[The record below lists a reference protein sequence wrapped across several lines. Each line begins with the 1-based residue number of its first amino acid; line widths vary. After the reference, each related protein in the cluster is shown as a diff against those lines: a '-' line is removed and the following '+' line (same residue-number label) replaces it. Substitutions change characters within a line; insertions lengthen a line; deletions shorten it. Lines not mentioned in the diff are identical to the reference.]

1 MVTSRLSKAKVDQ
14 AKGKEYLHTMVS
26 SALTIEFERLQ
37 SIDLQTMAGLDE
49 GNISRQIR
57 NIHDRVNRTFSILKH
72 NPMMVGGKE
81 CTLIEAD
88 KLEQFND
95 LFEDFL
101 FIQEIRTKCFN
112 PNQASYDLS
121 DTYDKVYVPKYQKQ
135 VNELLKKESNQTWK
149 DIENSDIYLK
159 KYLLKEIMRLGHE
172 LQGQVSL
179 ALVQTLPRE
188 EIDRLTRSLAAQRQ
202 QWEG

>member
-1 MVTSRLSKAKVDQ
+1 MSKALVDRDKK
-14 AKGKEYLHTMVS
+14 AKEFRHVMVS

-37 SIDLQTMAGLDE
+37 AIDLQTMAGLDE
-49 GNISRQIR
+49 GNITRQIR
-57 NIHDRVNRTFSILKH
+57 NIHDRVNRTYSILKH
-72 NPMMVGGKE
+72 NPIMIDGKE
-81 CTLIEAD
+81 QTLIEQD

-101 FIQEIRTKCFN
+101 VIQDLRTKCFD

-121 DTYDKVYVPKYQKQ
+121 DTYDNVFVPKYQKQ

-149 DIENSDIYLK
+149 DIEYSDIYLR
-159 KYLLKEIMRLGHE
+159 KYLLKQIMALGHD

-179 ALVQTLPRE
+179 ALVNTLPRE

>member
-1 MVTSRLSKAKVDQ
+1 MVALSKAKVD
-14 AKGKEYLHTMVS
+14 KKKEFLHTMVS

-37 SIDLQTMAGLDE
+37 AIDLQTMAGLDE

-57 NIHDRVNRTFSILKH
+57 NIHDRVNRTYSILKY
-72 NPMMVGGKE
+72 NPIIVDGKE
-81 CTLIEAD
+81 RTLIEAD
-88 KLEQFND
+88 TLEQFND

-101 FIQEIRTKCFN
+101 TVQDLRTKCFD

-121 DTYDKVYVPKYQKQ
+121 ETYDNVFVPKYEKQ

-149 DIENSDIYLK
+149 DIEYSDIYLR
-159 KYLLKEIMRLGHE
+159 KYLLKQIMRLGHE

>member
-1 MVTSRLSKAKVDQ
+1 MSKQTKADHD
-14 AKGKEYLHTMVS
+14 KELRHTMVS

-37 SIDLQTMAGLDE
+37 AIDLQTMAGLDE

-57 NIHDRVNRTFSILKH
+57 NIHDRVNRTYSILKH
-72 NPMMVGGKE
+72 NPMTVDGKE
-81 CTLIEAD
+81 QVLIEQD

-101 FIQEIRTKCFN
+101 TIQDLRTKCFD

-121 DTYDKVYVPKYQKQ
+121 DTYDRVFVPKYEQQ
-135 VNELLKKESNQTWK
+135 VNKLLHKESKQTWK
-149 DIENSDIYLK
+149 DIEYSDIYLR
-159 KYLLKEIMRLGHE
+159 KYLLKEIMRLGHD
-172 LQGQVSL
+172 LQGQVALSL
-179 ALVQTLPRE
+179 VMTLPRE